1 MIRVFLNFD
10 TSNWD
15 EKIIQLEAGYNS
27 PIHSTTGFIPS
38 FLSYGTHPGTTPIET
53 LASPYPAASDSLKNI
68 QRSMIVPRDSIKSKN
83 KTVAKYANT
92 KRTPK
97 EFTAGDKVW
106 LSTKNLSLEDG
117 SGNRKL
123 HPK

>member
-1 MIRVFLNFD
+1 M
-10 TSNWD
+10 
-15 EKIIQLEAGYNS
+15 
-27 PIHSTTGFIPS
+27 
-38 FLSYGTHPGTTPIET
+38 ET
-53 LASPYPAASDSLKNI
+53 LASPYPTASDFLKNI

-106 LSTKNLSLEDG
+106 LSTKNFSLEDG